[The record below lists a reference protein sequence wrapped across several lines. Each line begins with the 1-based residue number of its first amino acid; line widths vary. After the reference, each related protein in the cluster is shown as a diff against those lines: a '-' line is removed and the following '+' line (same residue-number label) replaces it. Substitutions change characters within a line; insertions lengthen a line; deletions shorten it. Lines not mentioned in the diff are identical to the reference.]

1 MGIMW
6 EPAFIKRID
15 FKTIPI
21 IASLMMISLL
31 VIYATTCIS
40 PGGDHITLSPFF
52 KNQIRAFA
60 LGILVYLFLICFDY
74 RKLRQWT
81 WLFYLGILILLVGLY
96 FTTPIHNVRRWFR
109 FPFIPFDIQPSEY
122 AKLVVVITLS
132 WFLEKKYQEAEHW
145 KTFLQASFI
154 VLLPFVLILKQP
166 DLGTALILCPITLV
180 IFYFGGIKKKII
192 IALSISAFAV
202 FAFVLLIFLGVL
214 SHEEMRP
221 SFTLFMKEYQY
232 ERLNPNTY
240 HTKAGQTAIAL
251 GQVLGSGFCK
261 SEFTGH
267 SWLPYAYTDSVFP
280 AFTEE
285 FGLIGAY
292 FILFLYFGL
301 IYFSFQVTAVARD
314 HFGRLLSAGIAVYL
328 AMHVLINIGMMCG
341 FLPITGV
348 PLVLITSGG
357 SSVLSTMM
365 ALGLLQSIYSRR
377 FTFS

>member
-1 MGIMW
+1 MW
-6 EPAFIKRID
+6 EPTFLKRID

-21 IASLMMISLL
+21 LACLMSISLL
-31 VIYATTCIS
+31 VIYSTTCVA
-40 PGGDHITLSPFF
+40 PGGDHITFTPFF
-52 KNQIRAFA
+52 KNQIRAFG
-60 LGILVYLFLICFDY
+60 LGTLVYLFLICFDY
-74 RKLRQWT
+74 RKLRGWT
-81 WLFYLGILILLVGLY
+81 WFFYLGMVALLAGLY
-96 FTTPIHNVRRWFR
+96 FTTPIHNVRRWYR

-132 WFLEKKYQEAEHW
+132 WFLEKKHQESLHW
-145 KTFLQASFI
+145 KTFFQASLIVFI
-154 VLLPFVLILKQP
+154 PFVLILKQP

-180 IFYFGGIKKKII
+180 IFYFGGIKKRII
-192 IALSISAFAV
+192 TALSILASIV
-202 FAFVLLIFLGVL
+202 FAFVLLIFLGIL

-221 SFTLFMKEYQY
+221 TFTMFMKEYQY

-240 HTKAGQTAIAL
+240 HQRAGQTAIAL
-251 GQVLGSGFCK
+251 GQIFGSGFCK

-292 FILFLYFGL
+292 FLLFLYFGL

>member
-1 MGIMW
+1 MW
-6 EPAFIKRID
+6 EPAFLKRID

-21 IASLMMISLL
+21 IVSLMAISLL
-31 VIYATTCIS
+31 VIYSTTCVSIGNDS
-40 PGGDHITLSPFF
+40 ITLSPFF

-60 LGILVYLFLICFDY
+60 LGTLVYLFLICFDY
-74 RKLRQWT
+74 RKLRDWT
-81 WLFYLGILILLVGLY
+81 WIFYLGIVILLIGLY

-109 FPFIPFDIQPSEY
+109 LPFIPFDLQPSEY
-122 AKLVVVITLS
+122 AKVVVVITLS
-132 WFLEKKYQEAEHW
+132 WFLEKKEQEAGKW
-145 KTFLQASFI
+145 KTFFQASLIVFI
-154 VLLPFVLILKQP
+154 PFILILKQP

-192 IALSISAFAV
+192 AALSLLAFAL
-202 FAFVLLIFLGVL
+202 FSFVLLIFLGIL

-221 SFTLFMKEYQY
+221 TFTMFMKEYQY

-240 HTKAGQTAIAL
+240 HQRAGQTAIAL
-251 GQVLGSGFCK
+251 GQIFGSGFCK

-285 FGLIGAY
+285 FGIIGAY
-292 FILFLYFGL
+292 FLLFLYFGL

-314 HFGRLLSAGIAVYL
+314 HFGRLLSAGIAIYL

-348 PLVLITSGG
+348 PLVLVTSGG
-357 SSVLSTMM
+357 SSVLSTMI

>member
-1 MGIMW
+1 MW
-6 EPAFIKRID
+6 EPSFLKRID
-15 FKTIPI
+15 FRTIPI
-21 IASLMMISLL
+21 IIALMTISLL
-31 VIYATTCIS
+31 VIYSTTCTTYSGNDSIIFS
-40 PGGDHITLSPFF
+40 SFF
-52 KNQIRAFA
+52 KNQIRAFI
-60 LGILVYLFLICFDY
+60 LGIFVYVFLVCFDY
-74 RKLRQWT
+74 RKLRDWT
-81 WLFYLGILILLVGLY
+81 WFFYLGIIILLIGLY
-96 FTTPIHNVRRWFR
+96 YTTPIHNVRRWYR

-132 WFLEKKYQEAEHW
+132 WFLEKKSQEAFKW
-145 KTFLQASFI
+145 RTFFQSSLIVFI
-154 VLLPFVLILKQP
+154 PFALILKQP
-166 DLGTALILCPITLV
+166 DLGTSLILCPITLV
-180 IFYFGGIKKKII
+180 IFYFGGVKRKII
-192 IALSISAFAV
+192 VSLSILASVV
-202 FAFVLLIFLGVL
+202 FIFVLLIFLGIL

-221 SFTLFMKEYQY
+221 FFTTFMKEYQY

-240 HTKAGQTAIAL
+240 HQMAGQTAIAL
-251 GQVLGSGFCK
+251 GKIFGSGFCK

-285 FGLIGAY
+285 FGAIGA
-292 FILFLYFGL
+292 FFVLFLYFGL

-348 PLVLITSGG
+348 PLILVTYGG
-357 SSVLSTMM
+357 SSVLSTMI